1 GQNVMDLWGSYL
13 ASFDLLLRID
23 TFGWIAAGL
32 FLGIFVGSMPGLTT
46 TMAMAILLPI
56 AFFLEP
62 LIGIPFLMGV
72 YKGGIFGG
80 SIPAILVS
88 IPGTGA

>member
-1 GQNVMDLWGSYL
+1 MGLMDSYL
-13 ASFDLLLRID
+13 ASFELLPRFD
-23 TFGWIAAGL
+23 TFGWIALGL

-62 LIGIPFLMGV
+62 LIGIPFLIGV
-72 YKGGIFGG
+72 YKGDFRR
-80 SIPAILVS
+80 
-88 IPGTGA
+88 